1 MGKITKNIIFWNFW
15 FYIYIL
21 TLYIFFRNAAKKD
34 MQIYCKKIVKNIVYI
49 LYMCFKQML
58 TEGTS

>member
-1 MGKITKNIIFWNFW
+1 MV
-15 FYIYIL
+15 
-21 TLYIFFRNAAKKD
+21 YIFMNFVHLFRNAVRKA